1 MAVIHRPAAFCT
13 GRLWWTRHPTL
24 YARSMIA
31 FWNWAS
37 VTACAVVGHRVGSHA
52 ERLFANVAQAMV
64 VGLDGRP
71 FAGAWAQS
79 ELEQGGVCVFA
90 ADHVHAPP

>member
-37 VTACAVVGHRVGSHA
+37 VTACPVLWHDLRVHS
-52 ERLFANVAQAMV
+52 ERLFADRTDAMV
-64 VGLDGRP
+64 IAADRWAVSD
-71 FAGAWAQS
+71 AWAK
-79 ELEQGGVCVFA
+79 LESLYVRVGVFA
-90 ADHVHAPP
+90 ADHVHD